1 MQFNLLQNFYLG
13 EVFVI
18 NYEVNDETLAIIPE
32 KTGTRILEIND
43 EYKVIDSPYMIMEN
57 SCKYFGSSLDGRI
70 NGSKDILG
78 SIYKVP
84 IMVEETQKLIF
95 FPTEALNSPKV
106 SWISYRNIKNIEK
119 YGKRSLIRFVNG
131 KTIILNCPYF
141 TMKNQIFRCNMLDSI
156 SSNRRVTKKT
166 INL

>member
-1 MQFNLLQNFYLG
+1 M
-13 EVFVI
+13 
-18 NYEVNDETLAIIPE
+18 NYELNEETLAIIPE
-32 KTGTRILEIND
+32 KRGARILEMDN
-43 EYKVIDSPYMIMEN
+43 EYKVIETPYEIMEN

-78 SIYKVP
+78 SVYKVP
-84 IMVEETQKLIF
+84 VVVEETQKLIF

-106 SWISYRNIKNIEK
+106 AWLSYKNIKNVEK
-119 YGKRSLIRFVNG
+119 YGKHSLIRFVNG
-131 KTIILNCPYF
+131 RSIVINCPYF